1 MYART
6 KLFSRQTKTWGKR
19 WHCDGPMVPGVKHI
33 PVVSH
38 TLPHAGI

>member
-1 MYART
+1 MQEQSYFLDKQKHEVKGGT
-6 KLFSRQTKTWGKR
+6 V
-19 WHCDGPMVPGVKHI
+19 MVSDVKHI